1 MASGGNRHSLNTR
14 ARDYLTGRLV
24 CGGRLRGWAGGPV
37 TDYEHTQSTK
47 AGAPGVDPG
56 QLITES
62 RLFPQRQTDVATGAP
77 CCDRK
82 VNADRVL
89 FGGERR
95 LKRSWYRGI
104 EPTQERGVRTTPA
117 STRGHMW
124 MGARTRTHELIGANR
139 SLLAIS
145 QRWLDSHIS
154 DPHFHMRT
162 RGAHAYHAFPAARAT
177 RTPSPAYACGGCH
190 HRVSS

>member
-1 MASGGNRHSLNTR
+1 MIKVPGLAASAADKEAKRRRRQGGSR
-14 ARDYLTGRLV
+14 
-24 CGGRLRGWAGGPV
+24 GGRYFLLCN

-89 FGGERR
+89 RVIRTEAQTKV
-95 LKRSWYRGI
+95 LP
-104 EPTQERGVRTTPA
+104 EPR
-117 STRGHMW
+117 H
-124 MGARTRTHELIGANR
+124 
-139 SLLAIS
+139 
-145 QRWLDSHIS
+145 
-154 DPHFHMRT
+154 
-162 RGAHAYHAFPAARAT
+162 
-177 RTPSPAYACGGCH
+177 
-190 HRVSS
+190 

>member
-1 MASGGNRHSLNTR
+1 MCNI
-14 ARDYLTGRLV
+14 
-24 CGGRLRGWAGGPV
+24 
-37 TDYEHTQSTK
+37 DYEHTQSTK

-104 EPTQERGVRTTPA
+104 EPTQGRGVRTTPA
-117 STRGHMW
+117 STRGHTW

-139 SLLAIS
+139 SY
-145 QRWLDSHIS
+145 RRK
-154 DPHFHMRT
+154 RT
-162 RGAHAYHAFPAARAT
+162 MIRRRTASSSPREGWSAAGRIASRPRRRGARTWAPITLQSAVLLPAHFQRCELIPLFPRQLA
-177 RTPSPAYACGGCH
+177 
-190 HRVSS
+190 